1 MKTVSLYRMAEVR
14 NRLASGTRFVT
25 SAAILLLGFL
35 AHGEGTAAEFS
46 LVPETDSAQLMAERL
61 RLKWE
66 LEGVESALQSGF
78 LSVADTLSEKALQG
92 EGIPQSTRER
102 LLNKRLQ
109 VFLVQGNMD
118 EARSIIDEV
127 SSSGSEPD
135 LLLDAFFRFF
145 SGETDALTERMTDLR
160 SASLTREELAWF
172 RLLEALMHTRNG
184 EAEKANEAF
193 RLASIEAPGSL
204 LKDQFE
210 LIRFREEL
218 ALGQSDDITISAL
231 RESVRSMKGERGGFE
246 AARLL
251 AIALTKAGES
261 AEAISV
267 LNEHL
272 AMPGLREYNLRSDF
286 LLLIGTIAGPDSSRG
301 RLALQDIISSQGG
314 GGGDLQS
321 IALTLLA
328 QSVESTEDRD
338 SFLESLNKWL
348 ESPELVSLA
357 DRFLAYKAYL
367 GAESGDFRMAGDSSQ
382 ELLDRF
388 PSSSFA
394 PNALRMLAYTSW
406 SQTPPRYRT
415 AADFL
420 NQLRQKFPGSEN
432 SLEAG
437 VLIADCYFL
446 NEDYANASDM
456 YGTMLKDCPPDW
468 ASDIFYQRVL
478 AEIGAGRTDSATAML
493 DQVRRDPRISDES
506 IWRAEW
512 NLLDYLR
519 RQERIEEAYQRIQSV
534 LSGESAGDSDISPK
548 LALRFRWLQAR
559 LTLEAG
565 PPAEAINLV
574 ESLMADLTEDDFGTN
589 PESLAEVDGHLLLLR
604 GEAQIASGMRDEG
617 VSTFQ
622 LLRDRYPD
630 SGASI
635 LSFLVESRTE
645 AAAENLVSAQQ
656 SLIAL
661 VDRFPASE
669 YAPVALWE
677 AALNAE
683 QRGLNI
689 HLQESINILERLV
702 SDYPSHQLVYYAR
715 LKQGDLARRLNDF
728 PTALLLY
735 ERLLTQF
742 STHPERYR
750 AELSRADCLSALGS
764 EDPDRFDQAAV
775 IYERNCLL
783 PTAPLSIRLEAGFK
797 WAHALRQQDD
807 ESGSEAVYWLLYDR
821 FIKDEDLNRRIIHQA
836 AGRYWMARVL
846 LELGSIQLD
855 QGEAAS
861 AKQVYQTILQM
872 NLPGA
877 TLAQARLDSLR

>member
-1 MKTVSLYRMAEVR
+1 M
-14 NRLASGTRFVT
+14 
-25 SAAILLLGFL
+25 
-35 AHGEGTAAEFS
+35 
-46 LVPETDSAQLMAERL
+46 
-61 RLKWE
+61 
-66 LEGVESALQSGF
+66 
-78 LSVADTLSEKALQG
+78 
-92 EGIPQSTRER
+92 
-102 LLNKRLQ
+102 
-109 VFLVQGNMD
+109 
-118 EARSIIDEV
+118 
-127 SSSGSEPD
+127 
-135 LLLDAFFRFF
+135 
-145 SGETDALTERMTDLR
+145 
-160 SASLTREELAWF
+160 
-172 RLLEALMHTRNG
+172 
-184 EAEKANEAF
+184 
-193 RLASIEAPGSL
+193 
-204 LKDQFE
+204 
-210 LIRFREEL
+210 
-218 ALGQSDDITISAL
+218 
-231 RESVRSMKGERGGFE
+231 
-246 AARLL
+246 
-251 AIALTKAGES
+251 
-261 AEAISV
+261 
-267 LNEHL
+267 
-272 AMPGLREYNLRSDF
+272 
-286 LLLIGTIAGPDSSRG
+286 
-301 RLALQDIISSQGG
+301 
-314 GGGDLQS
+314 
-321 IALTLLA
+321 
-328 QSVESTEDRD
+328 
-338 SFLESLNKWL
+338 
-348 ESPELVSLA
+348 
-357 DRFLAYKAYL
+357 
-367 GAESGDFRMAGDSSQ
+367 
-382 ELLDRF
+382 
-388 PSSSFA
+388 
-394 PNALRMLAYTSW
+394 
-406 SQTPPRYRT
+406 
-415 AADFL
+415 
-420 NQLRQKFPGSEN
+420 
-432 SLEAG
+432 
-437 VLIADCYFL
+437 
-446 NEDYANASDM
+446 
-456 YGTMLKDCPPDW
+456 
-468 ASDIFYQRVL
+468 
-478 AEIGAGRTDSATAML
+478 
-493 DQVRRDPRISDES
+493 PRISDES

-519 RQERIEEAYQRIQSV
+519 RQERVEEAYQRIQSV
-534 LSGESAGDSDISPK
+534 LSGPSAGDPDVSPK

-574 ESLMADLTEDDFGTN
+574 EDLMADLAEDDFGAD

-635 LSFLVESRTE
+635 LSYLVESRTE

-702 SDYPSHQLVYYAR
+702 SDYPSHELVYYAR

-735 ERLLTQF
+735 ERLLAQF

-807 ESGSEAVYWLLYDR
+807 DSGSEAVYWLLYDR

-846 LELGSIQLD
+846 LELGSIQFE
-855 QGEAAS
+855 QGEVAS

>member
-1 MKTVSLYRMAEVR
+1 MTMVGLYRVQQVR
-14 NRLASGTRFVT
+14 KKLSNWTQFITTVGFMLLATLVQ
-25 SAAILLLGFL
+25 
-35 AHGEGTAAEFS
+35 GETEGVPSS

-92 EGIPQSTRER
+92 EGIPQSTREG

-109 VFLVQGNMD
+109 VFLVQGNLD
-118 EARSIIDEV
+118 DARSIIDEI
-127 SSSGSEPD
+127 SSSSSEPD

-145 SGETDALTERMTDLR
+145 SGETDALSDRMTAIR
-160 SASLTREELAWF
+160 SSSLAREELAWF
-172 RLLEALMHTRNG
+172 RLLEALIHTRSG
-184 EAEKANEAF
+184 AAEKANEAF
-193 RLASIEAPGSL
+193 RLASIEAPSSL

-218 ALGQSDDITISAL
+218 ALGQFDEITISAL
-231 RESVRSMKGERGGFE
+231 RESVRSMRGERGGFE

-251 AIALTKAGES
+251 AIALTKAGQS

-286 LLLIGTIAGPDSSRG
+286 LLLIGTIAGPDSARG

-314 GGGDLQS
+314 ADLHS

-328 QSVESTEDRD
+328 QSVESTEDKD
-338 SFLESLNKWL
+338 SFLESLNEWL
-348 ESPELVSLA
+348 ERPDLVSLA

-367 GAESGDFRMAGDSSQ
+367 GAESGDFRMAGDSAQ

-420 NQLRQKFPGSEN
+420 NQLRQKFPESEN
-432 SLEAG
+432 SMEAG

-468 ASDIFYQRVL
+468 ASDIFYQRIL
-478 AEIGAGRTDSATAML
+478 AEIGAGRMDSATAML

-519 RQERIEEAYQRIQSV
+519 RQERVGEAYQRIQSV
-534 LSGESAGDSDISPK
+534 LSGPSAGDPDISPK
-548 LALRFRWLQAR
+548 LTLRFRWLQAR

-574 ESLMADLTEDDFGTN
+574 ENLMADLAEDDFGAD

-635 LSFLVESRTE
+635 LSYLVESRTE

-702 SDYPSHQLVYYAR
+702 SDYPSHELVYYAR

-735 ERLLTQF
+735 ERLLAQF

-807 ESGSEAVYWLLYDR
+807 DSGSEAVYWLLYDR

-846 LELGSIQLD
+846 LELGSIQFE
-855 QGEAAS
+855 QGEVAS

>member
-1 MKTVSLYRMAEVR
+1 MTMVGLYRVQQVR
-14 NRLASGTRFVT
+14 KKLSNWTQFITTVGFMLLATLVQ
-25 SAAILLLGFL
+25 
-35 AHGEGTAAEFS
+35 GETEGVPSS

-92 EGIPQSTRER
+92 EGIPQSTREG

-109 VFLVQGNMD
+109 VFLVQGNLD
-118 EARSIIDEV
+118 DARSIIDEI
-127 SSSGSEPD
+127 SSSSSEPD

-145 SGETDALTERMTDLR
+145 SGETDALSDRMTAIR
-160 SASLTREELAWF
+160 SSSLAREELAWF
-172 RLLEALMHTRNG
+172 RLLEALIHTRSG
-184 EAEKANEAF
+184 AEEKANEAF
-193 RLASIEAPGSL
+193 RLASIEAPSSL

-218 ALGQSDDITISAL
+218 ALGQFDEITISAL
-231 RESVRSMKGERGGFE
+231 RESVRSMRGERGGFE

-251 AIALTKAGES
+251 AIALTKAGQS

-286 LLLIGTIAGPDSSRG
+286 LLLIGTIAGPDSARG

-314 GGGDLQS
+314 ADLHS

-328 QSVESTEDRD
+328 QSVESTEDKD
-338 SFLESLNKWL
+338 SFLESLNEWL
-348 ESPELVSLA
+348 ERPDLVSLA

-367 GAESGDFRMAGDSSQ
+367 GAESGDFRMAGDSAQ

-420 NQLRQKFPGSEN
+420 NQLRQKFPESEN
-432 SLEAG
+432 SMEAG

-468 ASDIFYQRVL
+468 ASDIFYQRIL
-478 AEIGAGRTDSATAML
+478 AEIGAGRMDSATAML

-519 RQERIEEAYQRIQSV
+519 RQERVGEAYQRIQSV
-534 LSGESAGDSDISPK
+534 LSGPSAGDPDISPK
-548 LALRFRWLQAR
+548 LTLRFRWLQAR

-574 ESLMADLTEDDFGTN
+574 ENLMADLAEDDFGAD

-635 LSFLVESRTE
+635 LSYLVESRTE

-702 SDYPSHQLVYYAR
+702 SDYPSHELVYYAR

-735 ERLLTQF
+735 ERLLAQF

-807 ESGSEAVYWLLYDR
+807 DSGSEAVYWLLYDR

-846 LELGSIQLD
+846 LELGSIQFE
-855 QGEAAS
+855 QGEVAS

>member
-1 MKTVSLYRMAEVR
+1 MAVGFML
-14 NRLASGTRFVT
+14 LA
-25 SAAILLLGFL
+25 LLS
-35 AHGEGTAAEFS
+35 HGETIETPSA
-46 LVPETDSAQLMAERL
+46 LVPETESAELLAERL

-78 LSVADTLSEKALQG
+78 LSVADTLSAKVLQG
-92 EGIPQSTRER
+92 EGIPQSTRAR

-118 EARSIIDEV
+118 QAHSVIDEV
-127 SSSGSEPD
+127 RSSGSEPN
-135 LLLDAFFRFF
+135 LLLDAFFQFF
-145 SGETDALTERMTDLR
+145 SDDTSELPDRMTAIR
-160 SASLTREELAWF
+160 ASSLTREEVAWF
-172 RLLEALMHTRNG
+172 RLLEALIHSRGG
-184 EAEKANEAF
+184 EVEKANEAF
-193 RLASIEAPGSL
+193 RLASIEAPSSL

-218 ALGQSDDITISAL
+218 ALGQFDEITISSL

-251 AIALTKAGES
+251 AIALTKAGQP

-267 LNEHL
+267 LNENL
-272 AMPGLREYNLRSDF
+272 AMPGLREYNLRGDF
-286 LLLIGTIAGPDSSRG
+286 LLLIGTIAGPDSARG
-301 RLALQDIISSQGG
+301 RLALQDIISSQGSA
-314 GGGDLQS
+314 DLQS
-321 IALTLLA
+321 MALTLLA
-328 QSVESTEDRD
+328 QSVESTEDKE
-338 SFLESLNKWL
+338 SFLESLNGWL
-348 ESPELVSLA
+348 ESPELVALA

-367 GAESGDFRMAGDSSQ
+367 GADAGDFRVAGDSAQ

-420 NQLRQKFPGSEN
+420 NQLRQKFPESEN
-432 SLEAG
+432 SMEAG

-478 AEIGAGRTDSATAML
+478 AEIGAGRMDSATAML
-493 DQVRRDPRISDES
+493 DQIRRDSRISDES

-519 RQERIEEAYQRIQSV
+519 RQERMEEAYERIQSI
-534 LSGESAGDSDISPK
+534 LSAESSGDPNISPK

-565 PPAEAINLV
+565 PPAEAISLV
-574 ESLMADLTEDDFGTN
+574 EGLIADLAEDDFGN
-589 PESLAEVDGHLLLLR
+589 DPESLSEIDGHLLLLR
-604 GEAQIASGMRDEG
+604 GEAEISSGMRDEG

-622 LLRDRYPD
+622 LLRERYPD
-630 SGASI
+630 SGAAI

-661 VDRFPASE
+661 VDRFPASQ

-702 SDYPSHQLVYYAR
+702 SDYSSHELVYYAR

-735 ERLLTQF
+735 ERLLAQF
-742 STHPERYR
+742 PAHPERYR

-764 EDPDRFDQAAV
+764 EDSDRFDQAAV

-807 ESGSEAVYWLLYDR
+807 RSGSEAVYWLLYDR

-846 LELGSIQLD
+846 LELGSIQLE
-855 QGEAAS
+855 QGEAAT
-861 AKQVYQTILQM
+861 ARQVYQTILQM

-877 TLAQARLDSLR
+877 ALAQARLDSLR

>member
-1 MKTVSLYRMAEVR
+1 MTMVSLYRMSEIR
-14 NRLASGTRFVT
+14 KRLTFGTRFVT
-25 SAAILLLGFL
+25 SAGILLFALL
-35 AHGEGTAAEFS
+35 AQGQVTETPTA
-46 LVPETDSAQLMAERL
+46 LVPETDSASQMAERL

-78 LSVADTLSEKALQG
+78 LSVADTLSAKVLQR

-118 EARSIIDEV
+118 EARLIINELRT
-127 SSSGSEPD
+127 SGSEPS
-135 LLLDAFFRFF
+135 LLLDAYFHFFA
-145 SGETDALTERMTDLR
+145 GDTDELSNRMTAIR
-160 SASLTREELAWF
+160 SSSLAREELAWF
-172 RLLEALMHTRNG
+172 RLLEALILTRNG
-184 EAEKANEAF
+184 EPESANEAF
-193 RLASIEAPGSL
+193 QLASIEAPSSL

-218 ALGQSDDITISAL
+218 ALGQFDEITISSL
-231 RESVRSMKGERGGFE
+231 RESVRSMRGERGGFE

-251 AIALTKAGES
+251 AIALTKAGQS

-272 AMPGLREYNLRSDF
+272 GLPGLREYDLRSDF

-301 RLALQDIISSQGG
+301 RLALQDIISSQGSTN
-314 GGGDLQS
+314 LQS

-328 QSVESTEDRD
+328 QSVESTGERE
-338 SFLESLNKWL
+338 SFLESLNGWL
-348 ESPELVSLA
+348 DNPELVSLA

-367 GAESGDFRMAGDSSQ
+367 GAESGDFRMAGDSAQ

-420 NQLRQKFPGSEN
+420 NQLRQKFPESEN

-478 AEIGAGRTDSATAML
+478 AEIGAGRTDSAITML
-493 DQVRRDPRISDES
+493 DQIRADSRISDES
-506 IWRAEW
+506 VWRAEW
-512 NLLDYLR
+512 NLLDFLR
-519 RQERIEEAYQRIQSV
+519 RQERIEEAYQRIQSL
-534 LSGESAGDSDISPK
+534 LSAESAGDPDISPK

-565 PPAEAINLV
+565 PPAEAIILV
-574 ESLMADLTEDDFGTN
+574 EGLMADLAGDDFGAD

-604 GEAQIASGMRDEG
+604 GEAEIASGMRDEG

-622 LLRDRYPD
+622 LLRERYPD
-630 SGASI
+630 SGAAI

-702 SDYPSHQLVYYAR
+702 SDYPSHELVYYAR

-735 ERLLTQF
+735 ERLLAQF

-807 ESGSEAVYWLLYDR
+807 QSGSEAVYWLLYDR

-861 AKQVYQTILQM
+861 ARQVYQTILQM

-877 TLAQARLDSLR
+877 ALAQARLDSLRQ

>member
-1 MKTVSLYRMAEVR
+1 VQQVRKKLSDWTQFITTVGFML
-14 NRLASGTRFVT
+14 LAT
-25 SAAILLLGFL
+25 L
-35 AHGEGTAAEFS
+35 AQGENTEAPSS

-118 EARSIIDEV
+118 EARSIIDEI
-127 SSSGSEPD
+127 SLSGSEPD

-145 SGETDALTERMTDLR
+145 SGETDALSDRMTAIR
-160 SASLTREELAWF
+160 SSSLAREELAWF
-172 RLLEALMHTRNG
+172 RLLEALIHTRNG
-184 EAEKANEAF
+184 EPEKANEAF
-193 RLASIEAPGSL
+193 RLASIEAPSSL

-218 ALGQSDDITISAL
+218 ALGQFDEITISAL
-231 RESVRSMKGERGGFE
+231 RESVRSMRGERGGFE

-251 AIALTKAGES
+251 AIALTKAGQS

-286 LLLIGTIAGPDSSRG
+286 LLLIGTIAGPDSPRG

-314 GGGDLQS
+314 ADLHS

-328 QSVESTEDRD
+328 QSLESAEDKD
-338 SFLESLNKWL
+338 SFLESLNGWL

-367 GAESGDFRMAGDSSQ
+367 GAESGDFRMAGDSAQ

-420 NQLRQKFPGSEN
+420 NQLRQKFPESEN

-478 AEIGAGRTDSATAML
+478 AEIGAGRMDSATAML

-519 RQERIEEAYQRIQSV
+519 RQERVEEAYQRIQSV
-534 LSGESAGDSDISPK
+534 LSGESAGDPDISQK

-565 PPAEAINLV
+565 PPAEAIILV
-574 ESLMADLTEDDFGTN
+574 EDLMADLAEDDFGAD

-622 LLRDRYPD
+622 LLRERYPD

-661 VDRFPASE
+661 VDRFPASQ

-702 SDYPSHQLVYYAR
+702 SDYPSHELVYYAR

-735 ERLLTQF
+735 ERLLAQF

-807 ESGSEAVYWLLYDR
+807 DSGSEAVYWLLYDR

-846 LELGSIQLD
+846 LELGSIQLE

-861 AKQVYQTILQM
+861 ARQVYQTILQM